1 MMITVQDVRGVAFG
15 AVLAVDR
22 AIVPAWPADMS
33 VTPDGRDIGA

>member
-1 MMITVQDVRGVAFG
+1 MITVQDVRAVAF
-15 AVLAVDR
+15 VLTVDR